1 MEEKGWIFTLPPG
14 AHTMHVRASETQVKG
29 ASFKRSSQT
38 MPLLKLKE
46 NETDVTD
53 DRPQKKAKIST
64 ESGILRSRPIL
75 RDLVNEAK

>member
-14 AHTMHVRASETQVKG
+14 AHTMHDCASETLAKG

-53 DRPQKKAKIST
+53 GRPQKKAKISA

-75 RDLVNEAK
+75 RDLANEAK